1 MQFSSV
7 YKNLRFKKLLST
19 RNTCHMPKLDGTHI
33 ADRLR
38 KRLDQL
44 QNGEEVAARDIRA
57 LLTDVQLAD
66 IEAAWAEQQALRNQS
81 RVTTPEAQVALGWKT
96 KREIHIAALAVAL
109 KQAEDNEVKAWEQK
123 QANAEIRQMRI
134 YMDTLGAALATS
146 EDIQTAKNKANNA
159 LTRAGLR
166 RMDGQH
172 IQRLNRRDQE
182 MWDMEQQLLKKME
195 DELDEQP

>member
-1 MQFSSV
+1 
-7 YKNLRFKKLLST
+7 
-19 RNTCHMPKLDGTHI
+19 MPKLDGTHI

-44 QNGEEVAARDIRA
+44 QNGEEVAARDMRA
-57 LLTDVQLAD
+57 LLTDEQLAD
-66 IEAAWAEQQALRNQS
+66 IDAAWAEQQALRNQS

-134 YMDTLGAALATS
+134 YMDTLGAALDAG
-146 EDIQTAKNKANNA
+146 EDMQTAKNKANNA

-195 DELDEQP
+195 DELDD